1 MRVYGYLSKS
11 CSWGGY
17 KLEKPGFKER
27 IFTVRIEGTA
37 PLLMHS
43 PSGLGGEKKARG
55 VIPSPE
61 EEAESGLYRD
71 GDGKIVVPARC
82 VEGAIVKAA
91 AAKTAAGQGKKT
103 YKNFILAGVQATPEE
118 IPLIYEG
125 NYIID
130 KRRAV
135 IMRQGI
141 IRCRPRFD
149 KWALE
154 FDIRVIDAYLL
165 GHGQEAMLRGIFED
179 AGSLVGLLDFRPRF
193 GRFEVTKFV
202 MKSEK

>member
-1 MRVYGYLSKS
+1 MV
-11 CSWGGY
+11 
-17 KLEKPGFKER
+17 EKPEIKER
-27 IFTVRIEGTA
+27 IFSVRIEGTA

-43 PSGLGGEKKARG
+43 PAGLGGEKKARG

-61 EEAESGLYRD
+61 EEAEGCLYTD

-82 VEGAIVKAA
+82 IEGAIVKAGS
-91 AAKTAAGQGKKT
+91 AKTAPGQGKKT
-103 YKNFILAGVQATPEE
+103 YKQFILAGVQVVPDEV
-118 IPLIYEG
+118 PLIYEG
-125 NYIID
+125 DYIID

-165 GHGQEAMLRGIFED
+165 GNGQDAQLKRVFED

-193 GRFEVTKFV
+193 GRFEVTKFEV
-202 MKSEK
+202 KSERK

>member
-1 MRVYGYLSKS
+1 MI
-11 CSWGGY
+11 
-17 KLEKPGFKER
+17 EKPEIKER
-27 IFTVRIEGTA
+27 IFTIRIVGTA

-43 PSGLGGEKKARG
+43 PTGLGAEKGARG

-61 EEAESGLYRD
+61 EQAETALYRD
-71 GDGKIVVPARC
+71 GNGKIVVPARC
-82 VEGAIVKAA
+82 IEGSIVKAGA
-91 AAKTAAGQGKKT
+91 GKTAGGQGKKT
-103 YKNFILAGVQATPEE
+103 YKNFILAGVQVMPEE
-118 IPLIYEG
+118 VPLIYEG
-125 NYIID
+125 DFIID

-141 IRCRPRFD
+141 IRCRPRFN

-165 GHGQEAMLRGIFED
+165 GHGQDTMLKSIFED

-202 MKSEK
+202 MKSERK

>member
-1 MRVYGYLSKS
+1 MV
-11 CSWGGY
+11 
-17 KLEKPGFKER
+17 EKPEIKER
-27 IFTVRIEGTA
+27 IYKVRIEGTA

-43 PSGLGGEKKARG
+43 PSGLGEKKTARG

-61 EEAESGLYRD
+61 DEAKDALYLD
-71 GDGKIVVPARC
+71 GAGNVIVPARC
-82 VEGAIVKAA
+82 VEGALVKAGT
-91 AAKTAAGQGKKT
+91 AKTAAGQGKKT
-103 YKNFILAGVQATPEE
+103 YKQFILAGVQVQPEE
-118 IPLIYEG
+118 IPLLSDPYT
-125 NYIID
+125 ID

-154 FDIRVIDAYLL
+154 FEMKIIDSYLL
-165 GHGQEAMLRGIFED
+165 GHGQDTMLKSIVED

-193 GRFEVTKFV
+193 GRFVVTKFEMV
-202 MKSEK
+202 SEKA

>member
-1 MRVYGYLSKS
+1 MV
-11 CSWGGY
+11 
-17 KLEKPGFKER
+17 EQPQIKER
-27 IFTVRIEGTA
+27 VFTVRLKGIA

-55 VIPSPE
+55 VVPSPE
-61 EEAESGLYRD
+61 EEAEAGLYRD
-71 GDGKIVVPARC
+71 GKGKIVVPARC
-82 VEGAIVKAA
+82 IEGALVKAG
-91 AAKTAAGQGKKT
+91 AAKTAAGRGKKT
-103 YKNFILAGVQATPEE
+103 YKQFILAGVQVTPEE
-118 IPLIYEG
+118 VPLIYKG
-125 NYIID
+125 DFTID

-149 KWALE
+149 EWELE
-154 FDIRVIDAYLL
+154 FDIRVIDSYLL
-165 GHGQEAMLRGIFED
+165 GHGQDAMLKALFED

-202 MKSEK
+202 KKSER

>member
-1 MRVYGYLSKS
+1 MI
-11 CSWGGY
+11 
-17 KLEKPGFKER
+17 EKPGFKER
-27 IFTVRIEGTA
+27 TFTVRIEGTA

-61 EEAESGLYRD
+61 EEAEAGLYCD
-71 GDGKIVVPARC
+71 GEGKIVVPARC
-82 VEGAIVKAA
+82 IEGSIVKAGS
-91 AAKTAAGQGKKT
+91 AKTAAGQGKKT
-103 YKNFILAGVQATPEE
+103 YKNFILAGVQVSPEE
-118 IPLIYEG
+118 VPLIYEKDF
-125 NYIID
+125 IID

-154 FDIRVIDAYLL
+154 FDIRIIDQYLL
-165 GHGQEAMLRGIFED
+165 GHGQDAMLKSIFED

-193 GRFEVTKFV
+193 GRFEVTKFE
-202 MKSEK
+202 MKYEK